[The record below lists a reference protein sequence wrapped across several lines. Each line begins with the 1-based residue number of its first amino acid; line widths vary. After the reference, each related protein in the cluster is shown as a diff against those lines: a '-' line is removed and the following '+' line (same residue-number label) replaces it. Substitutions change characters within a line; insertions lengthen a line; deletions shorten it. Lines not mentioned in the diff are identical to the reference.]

1 MKLSKQ
7 FVLVTIVAIISG
19 TFFQQAKSQ
28 QLPDFTGWFESAHD
42 ANEKLPQQNQDDLIS
57 SLLAEIHDLKERL
70 EGHDTQIQDLRD
82 YHDGRLDEHD
92 QRLQTAESNISTLQS
107 DSGIRNGRPSDP
119 SNLDEFQ
126 RVRK

>member
-42 ANEKLPQQNQDDLIS
+42 ADEKLPKQNQDDLIS
-57 SLLAEIHDLKERL
+57 SLLAKIEDLS
-70 EGHDTQIQDLRD
+70 GQIQDLRD

-92 QRLQTAESNISTLQS
+92 QRLQTAESNISILQS
-107 DSGIRNGRPSDP
+107 DSGIRNGRPSD
-119 SNLDEFQ
+119 SSSLDEFQ
-126 RVRK
+126 KVRK